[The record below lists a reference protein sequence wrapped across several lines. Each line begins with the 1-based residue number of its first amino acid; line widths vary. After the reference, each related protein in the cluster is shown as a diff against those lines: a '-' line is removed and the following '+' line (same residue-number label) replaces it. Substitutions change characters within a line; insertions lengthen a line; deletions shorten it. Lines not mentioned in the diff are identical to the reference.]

1 MSRVLRYN
9 PEFDKTE
16 LQSLE
21 KAFKLFAD
29 RNGIMNFN
37 NMVIA
42 MKELKFDESEP
53 VIYDLMVELEQETKT
68 GITYDEFIEKLTG
81 KLRDRESQ
89 RATERVYEL
98 FVEDPKGTLNH
109 DALKKVA
116 TQVGD
121 QTPDEDLQRLIK
133 NGASNGTDIPYDE
146 FHAIMTKDI
155 SLK

>member
-81 KLRDRESQ
+81 
-89 RATERVYEL
+89 
-98 FVEDPKGTLNH
+98 N
-109 DALKKVA
+109 
-116 TQVGD
+116 
-121 QTPDEDLQRLIK
+121 
-133 NGASNGTDIPYDE
+133 
-146 FHAIMTKDI
+146 
-155 SLK
+155 

>member
-53 VIYDLMVELEQETKT
+53 VIYDLMVELEQETNT

-89 RATERVYEL
+89 KATERVYEL
-98 FVEDPKGTLNH
+98 FVEDPKGTLNY

-133 NGASNGTDIPYDE
+133 NGASNGTDIPYEE